1 MITKAT
7 IDTVFETV
15 EEVIGDFLSIKRA
28 GSNFKGLS
36 PFSDER
42 SPSFMVSPAK
52 GFGKILVLGKAGICC
67 FFNGTRTFYPS

>member
-1 MITKAT
+1 M
-7 IDTVFETV
+7 
-15 EEVIGDFLSIKRA
+15 KRA

-52 GFGKILVLGKAGICC
+52 GFGKILVLGKGEFVVFLMEHEHFTHPEIRYLAR
-67 FFNGTRTFYPS
+67 NT